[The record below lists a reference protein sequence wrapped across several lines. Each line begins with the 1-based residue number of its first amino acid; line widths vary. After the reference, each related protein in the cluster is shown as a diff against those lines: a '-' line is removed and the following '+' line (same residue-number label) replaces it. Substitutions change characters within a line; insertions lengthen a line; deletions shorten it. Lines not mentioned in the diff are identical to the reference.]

1 MFDVN
6 FSEMMVIAV
15 VAFIVIGPER
25 LPKVARTLGH
35 LLGRGQRYIS
45 GVKADIARDI
55 GIEELRQLQ
64 EKVQKEYKSAEEAV
78 NQVTQTLNLHAQ
90 EVTQSLN
97 QQVEQARESIN
108 QQSQLNSE
116 AQSSTVQQSPSEQKN
131 FPNASERDKGT
142 PLLSKQGDGNIE
154 GSVRASGESLADELE
169 FKKLSSAYQE
179 ATRNLYAQQEAA
191 RNLHVQEEKLGQ
203 LRQKS
208 DQQVSVNDQAVL
220 QDQLVQQPH
229 SALSQSKEANVQQAQ
244 PALQNI
250 PEQKRFPID

>member
-45 GVKADIARDI
+45 GVKADIARDLR
-55 GIEELRQLQ
+55 IEELRQLQ
-64 EKVQKEYKSAEEAV
+64 EKVQNEYKSAEEAV

-108 QQSQLNSE
+108 QQSQLNAE
-116 AQSSTVQQSPSEQKN
+116 VQSTVQQSTSEQKN
-131 FPNASERDKGT
+131 FPTASERDKGAP
-142 PLLSKQGDGNIE
+142 PLSAQGGDNIE
-154 GSVRASGESLADELE
+154 GSVHVSGANLADEVE
-169 FKKLSSAYQE
+169 FKTLSSAYQE

-191 RNLHVQEEKLGQ
+191 RNLRVQEEKLRQ
-203 LRQKS
+203 LRQNA
-208 DQQVSVNDQAVL
+208 DQQVSVNDQTAL
-220 QDQLVQQPH
+220 QDQLIQQPH
-229 SALSQSKEANVQQAQ
+229 NVVTQPKQASIQQVQ
-244 PALQNI
+244 PELRMTA
-250 PEQKRFPID
+250 EQKKFPID

>member
-45 GVKADIARDI
+45 SVKADIARDI

-116 AQSSTVQQSPSEQKN
+116 AQSSTVQQSTSEQKN
-131 FPNASERDKGT
+131 FPEATEGDKGA
-142 PLLSKQGDGNIE
+142 PLLRKQGDGNIE
-154 GSVRASGESLADELE
+154 GSLQASGESLEDELE

-191 RNLHVQEEKLGQ
+191 RNLHIQEEKLRQ
-203 LRQKS
+203 LRQKT
-208 DQQVSVNDQAVL
+208 DQQASINDQTVL
-220 QDQLVQQPH
+220 QDQLEQQPLSAVTQAKQASVQQ
-229 SALSQSKEANVQQAQ
+229 VQ
-244 PALQNI
+244 PALQI
-250 PEQKRFPID
+250 TPEQKRFPID

>member
-55 GIEELRQLQ
+55 GIEEMRQLQ

-97 QQVEQARESIN
+97 QQVEQAREGIN

-116 AQSSTVQQSPSEQKN
+116 VQPSAVQQSISEQKN
-131 FPNASERDKGT
+131 SPRASERDNK
-142 PLLSKQGDGNIE
+142 GDGNIE
-154 GSVRASGESLADELE
+154 GSARASGESSAEELE

-191 RNLHVQEEKLGQ
+191 RKLHIQEEKLRQ
-203 LRQKS
+203 LRQKT
-208 DQQVSVNDQAVL
+208 DQQAGIDDQTAP
-220 QDQLVQQPH
+220 QDLSVQQPH
-229 SALSQSKEANVQQAQ
+229 SAVSQSKQANVQQVQ
-244 PALQNI
+244 STLQTI
-250 PEQKRFPID
+250 SEQKRFPIDS

>member
-45 GVKADIARDI
+45 SVKADIARDI

-64 EKVQKEYKSAEEAV
+64 EKVQQEYKSAEEAV

-97 QQVEQARESIN
+97 QQVEQARESVN

-116 AQSSTVQQSPSEQKN
+116 VQSTVQQSNSEQKN
-131 FPNASERDKGT
+131 FPSASEKDKGAP
-142 PLLSKQGDGNIE
+142 PLGKQGGDNVE
-154 GSVRASGESLADELE
+154 GSVRESSADEVE
-169 FKKLSSAYQE
+169 FKTISSAYQE

-191 RNLHVQEEKLGQ
+191 R
-203 LRQKS
+203 
-208 DQQVSVNDQAVL
+208 
-220 QDQLVQQPH
+220 
-229 SALSQSKEANVQQAQ
+229 
-244 PALQNI
+244 
-250 PEQKRFPID
+250 

>member
-45 GVKADIARDI
+45 SVKADIARDI

-108 QQSQLNSE
+108 QQSQLNSDV
-116 AQSSTVQQSPSEQKN
+116 QSTVQQSTSEQKN
-131 FPNASERDKGT
+131 FTNASERDKGT
-142 PLLSKQGDGNIE
+142 PPLITQGGDNIE
-154 GSVRASGESLADELE
+154 DSVRASGVSQADELE
-169 FKKLSSAYQE
+169 FKTLSSAYQE

-191 RNLHVQEEKLGQ
+191 RKLHVQEEKLRQ
-203 LRQKS
+203 LRQKA
-208 DQQVSVNDQAVL
+208 DQQVSINDQTVS
-220 QDQLVQQPH
+220 QDQLVSQPL
-229 SALSQSKEANVQQAQ
+229 SAVTQPKQASLQQAQ
-244 PALQNI
+244 PELQMT

>member
-1 MFDVN
+1 
-6 FSEMMVIAV
+6 V

-64 EKVQKEYKSAEEAV
+64 EKVQQEYKSAEEAV

-116 AQSSTVQQSPSEQKN
+116 TQSSTVQQSTSEGQN
-131 FPNASERDKGT
+131 FPEASEGDKGA
-142 PLLSKQGDGNIE
+142 PLLRKQGDGNIE
-154 GSVRASGESLADELE
+154 GSLQASGESLEDELE

-191 RNLHVQEEKLGQ
+191 RNLHIQEEKLRQ
-203 LRQKS
+203 LRQKT
-208 DQQVSVNDQAVL
+208 DQQASINDQTVL
-220 QDQLVQQPH
+220 QDQLEQQPLSAVTQPKQARVQQV
-229 SALSQSKEANVQQAQ
+229 QST
-244 PALQNI
+244 LQI
-250 PEQKRFPID
+250 TPEQKKFPID

>member
-64 EKVQKEYKSAEEAV
+64 EKVQNEYKSAEAAV

-97 QQVEQARESIN
+97 QQVEQARESVN

-116 AQSSTVQQSPSEQKN
+116 VQSTAQQSTSEQKN
-131 FPNASERDKGT
+131 FPKASDRDKGA
-142 PLLSKQGDGNIE
+142 PLLSKQGDDNFE
-154 GSVRASGESLADELE
+154 GSARASGESLAEELE

-191 RNLHVQEEKLGQ
+191 RNLHVQADKQISL
-203 LRQKS
+203 
-208 DQQVSVNDQAVL
+208 NDQSVL

-229 SALSQSKEANVQQAQ
+229 SAVSQSKQANVQEAQ
-244 PALQNI
+244 PVLQII

>member
-116 AQSSTVQQSPSEQKN
+116 AQSSTVQQSAEAN
-131 FPNASERDKGT
+131 ERGKGT
-142 PLLSKQGDGNIE
+142 PPLSKQGDGNIE
-154 GSVRASGESLADELE
+154 GSVRAGGESSADELE

-191 RNLHVQEEKLGQ
+191 RNLHIQEEKLRQ
-203 LRQKS
+203 LRQKA
-208 DQQVSVNDQAVL
+208 DQQASINDQTVL
-220 QDQLVQQPH
+220 QQPH
-229 SALSQSKEANVQQAQ
+229 SAVSQSKQANVQHTQ
-244 PALQNI
+244 PALQII

>member
-45 GVKADIARDI
+45 GVKADIARDLR
-55 GIEELRQLQ
+55 IEELRQLQ
-64 EKVQKEYKSAEEAV
+64 EKVQNEYKSAEEAV

-97 QQVEQARESIN
+97 QQVEQARESVN

-116 AQSSTVQQSPSEQKN
+116 VHSTVQQTNSGQKN
-131 FPNASERDKGT
+131 FPAASEREKGT
-142 PLLSKQGDGNIE
+142 LSLSTQGGDNIE
-154 GSVRASGESLADELE
+154 GSARASGVNLVDELE
-169 FKKLSSAYQE
+169 FKTISSAYQE

-191 RNLHVQEEKLGQ
+191 RNLHVQEEKLRQ
-203 LRQKS
+203 LRQNT
-208 DQQVSVNDQAVL
+208 DQQVSVNDQTAL
-220 QDQLVQQPH
+220 QDQLMQQPH
-229 SALSQSKEANVQQAQ
+229 SVEIQPKQASMQQVQPELRMA
-244 PALQNI
+244 A
-250 PEQKRFPID
+250 EQKRFPID

>member
-45 GVKADIARDI
+45 SVKADIARDI

-64 EKVQKEYKSAEEAV
+64 EKVQQEYKSAEEAV

-97 QQVEQARESIN
+97 QQVEQAREGVN

-116 AQSSTVQQSPSEQKN
+116 VQPTVQQSNSEQKN
-131 FPNASERDKGT
+131 LPKANERDIGA
-142 PLLSKQGDGNIE
+142 PLLSKQGGDDIE
-154 GSVRASGESLADELE
+154 GSVRASGVGLADEVE
-169 FKKLSSAYQE
+169 FKTISSAYQE

-191 RNLHVQEEKLGQ
+191 RNLHVQEEKLRQ
-203 LRQKS
+203 LRQKA
-208 DQQVSVNDQAVL
+208 DQQVSINDQTVL

-229 SALSQSKEANVQQAQ
+229 SAVTQPKKAGVQQAQ
-244 PALQNI
+244 PELQMT
-250 PEQKRFPID
+250 PEQKSFPID